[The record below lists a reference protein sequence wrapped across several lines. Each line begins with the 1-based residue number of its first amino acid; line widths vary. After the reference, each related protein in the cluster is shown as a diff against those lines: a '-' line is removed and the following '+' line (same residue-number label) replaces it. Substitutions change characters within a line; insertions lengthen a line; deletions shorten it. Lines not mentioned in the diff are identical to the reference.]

1 MSLRTASS
9 KASSKAPAV
18 RALAVRQFTP
28 NGVDSIEREAFVMGA
43 FLKSASAL
51 GSKKQA
57 EPAQCEGT
65 PQGAAVASHSFRE
78 VFAISL
84 YGCFLKEYFRI
95 GQKETGKACPMR
107 GNAARR
113 GESIPLSGGGV
124 YERNFES
131 GG

>member
-1 MSLRTASS
+1 MLLRTASS

-43 FLKSASAL
+43 FLKSASA
-51 GSKKQA
+51 
-57 EPAQCEGT
+57 E
-65 PQGAAVASHSFRE
+65 
-78 VFAISL
+78 
-84 YGCFLKEYFRI
+84 
-95 GQKETGKACPMR
+95 
-107 GNAARR
+107 
-113 GESIPLSGGGV
+113 GESIRLSRREGGI